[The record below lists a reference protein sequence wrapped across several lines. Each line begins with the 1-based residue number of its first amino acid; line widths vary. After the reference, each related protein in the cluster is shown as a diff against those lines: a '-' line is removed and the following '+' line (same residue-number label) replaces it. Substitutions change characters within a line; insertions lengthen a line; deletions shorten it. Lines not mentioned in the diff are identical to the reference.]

1 MSAQSVVRGLVIA
14 PKLQCIREPTQPKK
28 HNIAPSVGVFLGG
41 SVGKEYACN
50 TGDCLEC
57 RRPGF
62 HPWFGKILG
71 RRE

>member
-14 PKLQCIREPTQPKK
+14 PKLQYIREPTQPKK